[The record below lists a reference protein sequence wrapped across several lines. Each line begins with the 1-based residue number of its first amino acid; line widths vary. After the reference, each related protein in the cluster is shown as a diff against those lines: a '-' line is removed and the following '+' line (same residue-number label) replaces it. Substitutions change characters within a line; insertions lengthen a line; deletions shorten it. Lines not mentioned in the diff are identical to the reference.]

1 MEQNKA
7 SNEAQNKKQLLLE
20 QYEVKKWLE
29 GKNEGTKRV
38 YLSALT
44 AYIEFTNLTPEELID
59 EAEKDRQKST
69 RQRGEPEH
77 KITTFFQWLTTD
89 YIKKQQGRG
98 NKRSKHKK

>member
-44 AYIEFTNLTPEELID
+44 AFMEFTNLTP
-59 EAEKDRQKST
+59 RRT
-69 RQRGEPEH
+69 NR
-77 KITTFFQWLTTD
+77 
-89 YIKKQQGRG
+89 
-98 NKRSKHKK
+98 